1 MAVDFPAWLDDS
13 SAIRCVL
20 VEVVTNVNGSN
31 ITRYLSSKV
40 YSNGSQI
47 YDPIVNAD
55 SVQLIER
62 MSVDGQ
68 PSMSFGD
75 IELYNIDGSIDSW
88 LFDIWVNKSINVY
101 IGDVRW
107 IRSDFVTIFS
117 GVVDDIDSRSEGSIN
132 IKIRDKLQRLNTP
145 MTEAKLGG
153 TTVNKNEL
161 IPLCFGEC
169 FNVTPLLS
177 NPATLEFQVHSGAIE
192 DVIEVRDN
200 GVPVAITK
208 NLAAGKFTLTNQ
220 PFGQVTTSIQG
231 DKPSLWNTTVS
242 KIIQRIATVFGGTE
256 KLTTADFDTAQLA
269 SFDTANPMP
278 IGVYLTSRENT
289 LSVCNS
295 IANSAGAQLVMSRL
309 GKLQL
314 LKLEISPL
322 VDAFT
327 IDENDIIQGSLS
339 ISAKLPVKAAFKVN
353 FDRNWTVQ
361 PGLQT
366 GIPKTHKDMYALEYV
381 SVTAQD
387 GTVKT
392 AYCLDSEPI
401 AVDTLLLKDSDA
413 TTEANRLLNLYK
425 QPRFVV
431 AFTGAPRLIQLALGQ
446 QIKIKYPRFGMD
458 SIKDGQVIGLSVNWA
473 NLTTKVEVLI

>member
-20 VEVVTNVNGSN
+20 VEVVTNVSGSN
-31 ITRYLSSKV
+31 ITRYLSSKA

-47 YDPIVNAD
+47 YDLIVNAD

-62 MSVDGQ
+62 MSIDGQ

-88 LFDIWVNKSINVY
+88 LFDIWVNKIINVY

-117 GVVDDIDSRSEGSIN
+117 GVVDDIDSKSKGSIN

-145 MTEAKLGG
+145 MTEVKLGG

-192 DVIEVRDN
+192 DIVEVRDN

-208 NLAAGKFTLTNQ
+208 NLAAGKFTLANQ
-220 PFGQVTTSIQG
+220 PFGQVTTTVQG
-231 DKPSLWNTTVS
+231 DKPSLWNTTAS

-269 SFDTANPMP
+269 AFDTANTMP
-278 IGVYLTSRENT
+278 VGVYLTSRENT
-289 LSVCNS
+289 LSACNS
-295 IANSAGAQLVMSRL
+295 IANSVGAQLVMSRL

-314 LKLEISPL
+314 LKIGISPL
-322 VDAFT
+322 VGAFT
-327 IDENDIIQGSLS
+327 IDENDIVSGSLS
-339 ISAKLPVKAAFKVN
+339 ISQKLPIKAAFKVN
-353 FDRNWTVQ
+353 FDKNWTIQ
-361 PGLQT
+361 SDLQT

-387 GTVKT
+387 NTVKT
-392 AYCLDSEPI
+392 AYGLDSEPI
-401 AVDTLLLKDSDA
+401 AVDTMLLKESDA
-413 TTEANRLLNLYK
+413 TTEANRLLNIYK

-431 AFTGAPRLIQLALGQ
+431 TFTGTPRLIQLELGQ

>member
-20 VEVVTNVNGSN
+20 VEVVTNVSGSN
-31 ITRYLSSKV
+31 ITRYLSSKA

-62 MSVDGQ
+62 MSIDGQ

-75 IELYNIDGSIDSW
+75 IELYNLDGSIDAW

-208 NLAAGKFTLTNQ
+208 NLADGKFTLTNQ

-269 SFDTANPMP
+269 AFDTANPMP

-289 LSVCNS
+289 LAVSNA

-322 VDAFT
+322 VGAFT
-327 IDENDIIQGSLS
+327 IDENDIIRGSLS

-353 FDRNWTVQ
+353 FDKNWTVQ

-387 GTVKT
+387 NTVKT
-392 AYCLDSEPI
+392 AYSLDSEPI
-401 AVDTLLLKDSDA
+401 AVDTLLSKESDA

-431 AFTGAPRLIQLALGQ
+431 VFTGTPRLIQLSLGQ

-458 SIKDGQVIGLSVNWA
+458 SVKDGQVIGLSVNWA